1 MLSQRDKAISKSYND
16 WGYKECVSYIY
27 AHITEDPID
36 VCERFR
42 HIMDK
47 AAMEAKTETSKMI
60 FASGYEAATHI
71 LDDLIIE
78 KEGGKII

>member
-1 MLSQRDKAISKSYND
+1 MLSQRDKAISKSYDD
-16 WGYKECVSYIY
+16 WAYRECMAYIY
-27 AHITEDPID
+27 AHVREDPID

-42 HIMDK
+42 HAMDE
-47 AAMEAKTETSKMI
+47 AAMEAKTETSRMI

-78 KEGGKII
+78 KERGRII